1 MKKKNIPF
9 GRPVINNKE
18 IEAVKKVLK
27 SGVYVHGNQSLEF
40 EKQFKNFTKAKYA
53 VSVSSCTAGM
63 HLLYF
68 SLGIGYGDEVIV
80 PAQTHVATAHA
91 VELAGARP
99 IFVDCDENTGN
110 ISIEKI
116 ETKITKKTKAIAVVH
131 FLGIPVKMGKI
142 IDLAKKYKLEI
153 IEDCALSLG
162 AKYKKIHTGLLGT
175 AGVFSFYP
183 VKHIT
188 TAEGG
193 MITTNNKI
201 LYKKLIINKALG
213 INKNYSERKIPGFYD
228 AVNLGFNYRMSEIH
242 AAIGIEQLKKLKF
255 FLKKRKYNFNYLN
268 NRLKKI
274 NNIKVLMSNDLDYE
288 SSNYCLNIILENKLK
303 NKRKLII
310 NFLKKNKIGFS
321 IYYPQPVPRMSYYKK
336 KYGFIKKNFINAI
349 NISDSSISIP
359 VGPHINKIE
368 LKKIIKNYCYILTKL
383 NT

>member
-131 FLGIPVKMGKI
+131 FLGIPVKMRKI

-274 NNIKVLMSNDLDYE
+274 NNIKVLMSNDLNYE

-383 NT
+383 NI